1 MGGSGFRGLVLGAA
15 IATLSASPTLGITPV
30 PPGQNP
36 AVNRA
41 KEQLEP
47 SWEQVAQGLIE
58 GYRQRRPV
66 PWGDRKWSPEHIQQI
81 RDRFLMALEQDHGL
95 PIGYKAALVNPA
107 VRSRFNAANPSFNAT
122 TPIRGVLFANML
134 RPSGTPI
141 PVSIATRP
149 LVEGDILV
157 RVGDAAAL
165 RQART
170 DDEILAALD
179 AVIPFIEVPDL
190 IYSAESSIDVRAIAV
205 ANAGARTGW
214 VGYPVPMTLKDWQT
228 LSQIPVQM
236 TVRTHSATTTR
247 TIPLGKGLGMEPA
260 AVVRWLRDGL
270 RDERQEDLKRGDIL
284 SLGTLLPPQPA
295 QPGMEISLRY
305 LGLGTGRGAIA
316 YGRFQ

>member
-1 MGGSGFRGLVLGAA
+1 MGVSGFQGLVLGAA
-15 IATLSASPTLGITPV
+15 IATLSASPALGITPTPLV
-30 PPGQNP
+30 QDLA
-36 AVNRA
+36 AVRA

-47 SWEQVAQGLIE
+47 GWEQVAQGLID

-66 PWGDRKWSPEHIQQI
+66 PWSDRKWLPEHIQQI
-81 RDRFLMALEQDHGL
+81 RDRFLRALEQDHGA

-141 PVSIATRP
+141 PISIATRP

-157 RVGDAAAL
+157 RVGDGEAL

-205 ANAGARTGW
+205 ANAGARSGW
-214 VGYPVPMTLKDWQT
+214 VGYPIPMTLQQWQT
-228 LSQIPVQM
+228 LSQVPVQM

-247 TIPLGKGLGMEPA
+247 TVPLGKGLGMEPA

-270 RDERQEDLKRGDIL
+270 RDELRENLKRGDIL

-295 QPGMEISLRY
+295 QPG
-305 LGLGTGRGAIA
+305 
-316 YGRFQ
+316 